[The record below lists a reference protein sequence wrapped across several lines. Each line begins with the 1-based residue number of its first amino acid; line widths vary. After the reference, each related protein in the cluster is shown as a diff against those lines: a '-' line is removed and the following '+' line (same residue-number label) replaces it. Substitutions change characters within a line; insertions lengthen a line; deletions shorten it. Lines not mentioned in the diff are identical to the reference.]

1 MDKILYHL
9 GIIMDGN
16 RRWAKERGLL
26 GFEGHRE
33 GAEKIREVAKWCKS
47 QSVKILTL
55 YAFSTENWNRSPE
68 EVNFLMRLL
77 GTFLEK
83 EMREFQKRKV
93 KLQVIGQRERLP
105 ASLLKKIEEAEDL
118 TKNNDDLILILA
130 ISYGGRAEI
139 VRAFKKMIQGKISP
153 DEVTEEKVAEYLY
166 TVGLPDPDLIIR
178 TSGEQRISGFLLW
191 QSAYSELYFTDKYWP
206 DFSEEDLDKALSEY
220 EKRQRRFGK

>member
-1 MDKILYHL
+1 MNKVPCHL

-16 RRWAKERGLL
+16 RRWAKERGLPGL
-26 GFEGHRE
+26 EGHRE
-33 GAEKIREVAKWCKS
+33 GAEKIREVVKWCKS
-47 QSVKILTL
+47 HGVKILTL

-83 EMREFQKRKV
+83 EMKEFQKRKV
-93 KLQVIGQRERLP
+93 KLQIIGQRERLP
-105 ASLLKKIEEAEDL
+105 ASLLKKIGEAEDL

-139 VRAFKKMIQGKISP
+139 VRALKKMIQGKISSGK
-153 DEVTEEKVAEYLY
+153 VTEEKVAEYLY
-166 TVGLPDPDLIIR
+166 TAGLPDPDLIIR

-191 QSAYSELYFTDKYWP
+191 QSAYSELYFTNKYWP
-206 DFSEEDLDKALSEY
+206 DFLEKDFDEALAEY
-220 EKRQRRFGK
+220 DKRQRRFGK